1 MRAVRKSEDG
11 NGALSGMGRRA
22 AAVGLLC
29 ALIAAAN
36 LLVAGGCGERSG
48 SAPEELRGSLAE
60 AAVRFLNACMEPDP
74 GTVLDMLTLAY
85 REENGVPPNLT
96 REELLA
102 VEGTF
107 VGYYFDPATD
117 ILLQES
123 GRHLVM
129 AELDYALLGKRRETV
144 VLVEEGGWRV
154 DGFTAFDW
162 SALEGGEDP
171 QRAQAEKQLR
181 LFLDA
186 CLRSDTDYIFRNLTD
201 AYKREYRLAAPWTAA
216 EFSGIFGS
224 ARGYEIESGGI
235 RLVREDQAEAD
246 VTIVFGSHGN
256 LEEQTSRV
264 IMLRQGGTW
273 KVDAFPFFVY

>member
-1 MRAVRKSEDG
+1 MRESKAGSG
-11 NGALSGMGRRA
+11 TISGMGKRA
-22 AAVGLLC
+22 TTGVVMLC
-29 ALIAAAN
+29 TLIAAAH
-36 LLVAGGCGERSG
+36 LMVAGGCGERTG
-48 SAPEELRGSLAE
+48 PTPEELRSSLA
-60 AAVRFLNACMEPDP
+60 AATVRFLDACMEPDP
-74 GTVLDMLTLAY
+74 ETVLDMLTPAY
-85 REENGVPPNLT
+85 REENSVPPTLT

-107 VGYYFDPATD
+107 VGYSFDPTSD

-162 SALEGGEDP
+162 SALGSGEDSR
-171 QRAQAEKQLR
+171 RAQAEKQLR

-224 ARGYEIESGGI
+224 ARGYEIEPGGV
-235 RLVREDQAEAD
+235 RLAREDQAEAD

-256 LEEQTSRV
+256 LEKQTSRV